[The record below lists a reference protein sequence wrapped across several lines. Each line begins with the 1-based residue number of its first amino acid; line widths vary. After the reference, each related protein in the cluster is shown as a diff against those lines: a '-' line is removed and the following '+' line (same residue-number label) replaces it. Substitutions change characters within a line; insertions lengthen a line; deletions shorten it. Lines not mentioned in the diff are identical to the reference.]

1 MTADTQSLV
10 VDEAS
15 AGMRLDVYLAG
26 AVEDASRS
34 FLQKLIKDRR
44 VTVNGQL
51 VKRPSRTVV
60 DGDAVSVAIPPPP
73 TVDLT
78 PQDIPLDL
86 VHEDDAV
93 VVVNKPAG
101 LVVHPAPGHYE
112 GTLVHALLHHCMGF
126 APGGSAPERP
136 GIVHRLDRD
145 TSGLL
150 VVAKTPE
157 AFAHLGHQVRDR
169 AFDRRYLALVQGE
182 FPESAGRIVANVG
195 RSMADRKKMSVTGV
209 RGKEA
214 VTRFE
219 VLERFGVASLVALQL
234 ETGRTHQ
241 IRVHLRFAGRPV
253 LGDPTYGVT
262 DFTRWETPEDVAE
275 ALGGLAG
282 QALHAERLG
291 FTHPST
297 GERLS
302 FTAPAPTDFEAA
314 LHALRTWTTAGGR
327 PDEE

>member
-1 MTADTQSLV
+1 MAEETQSAV
-10 VDEAS
+10 VGEAS
-15 AGMRLDVYLAG
+15 AGMRLDVFLAG

-34 FLQKLIKDRR
+34 VLQKLIKDHR
-44 VTVNGQL
+44 VTVNGQV
-51 VKRPSRTVV
+51 VKRPSRTLSE
-60 DGDAVSVAIPPPP
+60 GDAVSVAIPPPP

-78 PQDIPLDL
+78 PQAIPLDIAF
-86 VHEDDAV
+86 EDAHL

-112 GTLVHALLHHCMGF
+112 GTLVHALLHHCRGF

-150 VVAKTPE
+150 VVAKTPD
-157 AFAHLGHQVRDR
+157 AFAHLGQQVRDH
-169 AFDRRYLALVQGE
+169 AFDRRYVALVRGE
-182 FPESAGRIVANVG
+182 FPEDAGRIVANVG
-195 RSMADRKKMSVTGV
+195 RSTADRKKMSVTGV

-241 IRVHLRFAGRPV
+241 IRVHLRFAGRQV
-253 LGDPTYGVT
+253 LGDPAYGVT
-262 DFTRWETPEDVAE
+262 DFTHWDVPEDVKT
-275 ALGGLAG
+275 ALAGLHG

-291 FTHPST
+291 FTHPAT
-297 GERLS
+297 GEMVS
-302 FTAPAPTDFEAA
+302 FTAPPPPDFQAA
-314 LHALRTWTTAGGR
+314 LDALRTWAAATPG
-327 PDEE
+327 PHEE